1 MLAFKQE
8 QHCLFFGKCWNVGI
22 PMNKFIRQS
31 VLLAGSLFLFAAPFH
46 THAKDLNEWTFEEVL
61 HSIAEANGGLEAIE
75 NVTNARFF
83 GEIVTEDGAKDFLL
97 LKRRPNMVRSR
108 LSDANGAMETGF
120 DGEVGWQRF
129 ERSGFDKVV
138 RVDDPK
144 RVRNLS
150 VDSDFD
156 GALIGDPQEGVT
168 RRLAGIERI
177 DRVDY
182 FIIEVVSPSGTTRHY
197 IDSRTFRE
205 LKTVKTTQS
214 EDGEESRIVSF
225 YHDNRKHSG
234 IWVSHR
240 VERELPDGSS
250 ETILIHDV
258 EMNPGILSRAFRMPE
273 EYNPVPEN

>member
-8 QHCLFFGKCWNVGI
+8 QHCLFFGKCWNVCKL
-22 PMNKFIRQS
+22 MNKSIRQF
-31 VLLAGSLFLFAAPFH
+31 VFLTGSLFLFATPFH
-46 THAKDLNEWTFEEVL
+46 MHAKDLSEWTLEEVL
-61 HSIAEANGGLEAIE
+61 HSIAEANGGLESIE
-75 NVTNARFF
+75 KITNARFF
-83 GEIVTEDGAKDFLL
+83 GEIVTEEGAKEFLL

-120 DGEVGWQRF
+120 DGETGWQRF

-138 RVDDPK
+138 QIDDPK
-144 RVRNLS
+144 RIRALLL
-150 VDSDFD
+150 DSDFD
-156 GALIGDPQEGVT
+156 GALIGDPQEGVS
-168 RRLAGIERI
+168 RRLFGIERI

-182 FIIEVVSPSGTTRHY
+182 FIIEVVSPSGTTLHY

-214 EDGEESRIVSF
+214 EDGEDSRIVSF

-240 VERELPDGSS
+240 VERQLADGSA

-273 EYNPVPEN
+273 EYNPVPER

>member
-1 MLAFKQE
+1 MPAFKQE
-8 QHCLFFGKCWNVGI
+8 QHCLFLGNCWNGGI
-22 PMNKFIRQS
+22 PMNKFIRQFA
-31 VLLAGSLFLFAAPFH
+31 LLTGWLVLFATPAS
-46 THAKDLNEWTFEEVL
+46 TLAKDLNEWTLEEVL
-61 HSIAEANGGLEAIE
+61 HSIAEANGGLESIE

-83 GEIVTEDGAKDFLL
+83 GEIVTEEGAKDFLL

-108 LSDANGAMETGF
+108 LSDSNGAMETGF
-120 DGEVGWQRF
+120 DGEIGWQRF

-138 RVDDPK
+138 QIEDPK
-144 RVRNLS
+144 RVRSLLL
-150 VDSDFD
+150 DSDFD

-182 FIIEVVSPSGTTRHY
+182 FIIEVLSPSGTTQHY
-197 IDSRTFRE
+197 IDFRTFRE
-205 LKTVKTTQS
+205 LKTVKITQS
-214 EDGEESRIVSF
+214 EDGEESRIVSL

-240 VERELPDGSS
+240 VERELPDGSK

-273 EYNPVPEN
+273 EYNPVPES